1 MHIFFFMKSAAVTT
15 LVKSAIITAACAA
28 ATACSLLSPDTGKE
42 PGKESGENSAVVTA
56 GFRLNAPLGLN
67 LESAAFYVPED
78 NPLTEEK
85 VKLGK
90 RLYFDPVLS
99 VDGTVSC
106 ASCHVPEKGFADP
119 NLFSIGVRGQL
130 GTRQAP
136 TIINRV
142 FSRAQFW
149 DGRAASLEEQALGPI
164 TNPIEMGNPNI
175 NVVIERLK
183 KDPSYIEQFDRAFP
197 RSDTADE
204 SGVTEKN
211 LAHAIASFERTIM
224 SGNSP
229 FDRFIEGDKSA
240 MSESAARGYQL
251 YLTKANCATCH
262 VSFNFTDETYHNLG
276 VGMTA
281 RKPDFGRYTV
291 SKLEG
296 HQGAFKTPTLRE
308 IANTAP
314 YMSDGSLKTLE
325 EVVDY
330 YDRGAAPNPWLSPKI
345 KPLGLTVA
353 EKRDLVEF
361 LKALSGEVVWYG
373 KEEDEK
379 KKKSEEG
386 QEGGKR
392 AGAQGAAGARLL

>member
-1 MHIFFFMKSAAVTT
+1 MKRVVIASVIKTS
-15 LVKSAIITAACAA
+15 LIKSVIIIAACAA
-28 ATACSLLSPDTGKE
+28 AACSIFNPEG
-42 PGKESGENSAVVTA
+42 GMESKNKDAAAVNA

-67 LESAAFYVPED
+67 LESATYHVPED

-85 VKLGK
+85 IKLGK
-90 RLYFDPVLS
+90 RLYFDPALS

-119 NLFSIGVRGQL
+119 NLFSIGVRGQT

-136 TIINRV
+136 TIVNRV

-149 DGRAASLEEQALGPI
+149 DGRAGSLEEQALGPI
-164 TNPIEMGNPNI
+164 TNPIEMGNPDI
-175 NVVIERLK
+175 TVVVERLK
-183 KDPSYIEQFDRAFP
+183 KNPDYVQAFEIAFP
-197 RSDTADE
+197 DAGGLNE
-204 SGVTEKN
+204 QN
-211 LAHAIASFERTIM
+211 LARAIASFERTIM

-229 FDRFIEGDKSA
+229 FDRYIEGDKSA
-240 MSESAARGYQL
+240 MNEAAVRGYQL

-276 VGMTA
+276 VGMTT
-281 RKPDFGRYTV
+281 RKPDLGRYSV
-291 SKLEG
+291 SKLDG

-314 YMSDGSLKTLE
+314 YMSDGSFKTLD

-330 YDRGAAPNPWLSPKI
+330 YNLGAQPNQWLSPKI
-345 KPLGLTVA
+345 KPLGLTVE

-373 KEEDEK
+373 RE
-379 KKKSEEG
+379 SS
-386 QEGGKR
+386 
-392 AGAQGAAGARLL
+392 GAQ

>member
-1 MHIFFFMKSAAVTT
+1 MKKYTIHRTT
-15 LVKSAIITAACAA
+15 KYLVLACAIVA
-28 ATACSLLSPDTGKE
+28 VSCSLISS
-42 PGKESGENSAVVTA
+42 ESGNDPKAPKMNASAVKA
-56 GFRLNAPLGLN
+56 SYQLRAPLGLN
-67 LESAAFYVPED
+67 LESPTFYVPED

-85 VKLGK
+85 VRLGK
-90 RLYFDPVLS
+90 RLYFDRNLS
-99 VDGTVSC
+99 VDGTLSC

-119 NLFSIGVRGQL
+119 NQFSLGVRGQK
-130 GTRQAP
+130 GNRQAP
-136 TIINRV
+136 TIINRA

-175 NVVIERLK
+175 DVVLARLK
-183 KDPSYIEQFDRAFP
+183 KETSYLEAFQRAFP
-197 RSDTADE
+197 NDRAISKE
-204 SGVTEKN
+204 N
-211 LAHAIASFERTIM
+211 LARAISSFERTIM

-229 FDRFIEGDKSA
+229 FDRYIEGDRKA
-240 MSESAARGYQL
+240 MSEAAVRGYQL
-251 YLTKANCATCH
+251 YLSKANCASCH

-276 VGMTA
+276 VGMIVK
-281 RKPDFGRYTV
+281 KPDVGRYAL

-330 YDRGAAPNPWLSPKI
+330 YDRGAQPNRWLSPKI
-345 KPLGLTVA
+345 KPLGLTA
-353 EKRDLVEF
+353 EEKKDLVEF

-373 KEEDEK
+373 KEED
-379 KKKSEEG
+379 
-386 QEGGKR
+386 QKR
-392 AGAQGAAGARLL
+392 AAAGESAGARPM